1 MPSPHAAPCSAEY
14 SAVQPLERAV
24 AFCETLVETCL
35 ARRKTTTSLGEGE
48 SMKGNKQNDVRR
60 DNLRTLIH
68 QHDGPAALARR
79 LGYRN
84 AAFLVQMAG
93 PNPSRPVTERTA
105 RDFEDKLGLPA
116 GWLDRTVPS
125 APVAGEAP
133 SRPIDSA
140 LVTEVLR
147 LVAESC
153 ETMGVTL
160 AHARFADVV
169 ALLYTEAL
177 EEQRLPRAE

>member
-1 MPSPHAAPCSAEY
+1 
-14 SAVQPLERAV
+14 
-24 AFCETLVETCL
+24 
-35 ARRKTTTSLGEGE
+35 
-48 SMKGNKQNDVRR
+48 MKGNKQNDVRR
-60 DNLRTLIH
+60 NNLRTLIQ

-84 AAFLVQMAG
+84 GAFLVQMAG
-93 PNPSRPVTERTA
+93 PNPTRPVTERTA
-105 RDFEDKLGLPA
+105 RGFEQKLGLPA
-116 GWLDRTVPS
+116 GWLDRAESPPLAAATQS
-125 APVAGEAP
+125 GPV
-133 SRPIDSA
+133 DSA

-169 ALLYTEAL
+169 ALLYTEAI
-177 EEQRLPRAE
+177 EEQRLPRAEHVQRLVNLLKEG

>member
-1 MPSPHAAPCSAEY
+1 
-14 SAVQPLERAV
+14 
-24 AFCETLVETCL
+24 
-35 ARRKTTTSLGEGE
+35 
-48 SMKGNKQNDVRR
+48 MKGNKQNDVRR
-60 DNLRTLIH
+60 DNLRTLIQ

-84 AAFLVQMAG
+84 AAFLVQMGG

-105 RDFEDKLGLPA
+105 RDFEQKLGLPA
-116 GWLDRTVPS
+116 GWLDRVEAAPPAAVPPS
-125 APVAGEAP
+125 GPV
-133 SRPIDSA
+133 DSA

-160 AHARFADVV
+160 
-169 ALLYTEAL
+169 
-177 EEQRLPRAE
+177 